1 MIRYCGRDFT
11 PTEMSQIRALIKNN
25 PQFNRTRL
33 SIEVCRVLQWFKPDG
48 ETKDMSCR
56 VAMLKMEKDGV
67 IWLPPSTRKKK
78 QDRSIKFTSVTDP
91 QDQIVCPVHRLP
103 ELNSHIVTKQHL
115 RCGMNSL
122 RDIIILVISLC
133 QVPNFDISLLPAN
146 KPLPWQGLVQLL
158 GKPHQEISL
167 LDGLMIKERQIYI

>member
-11 PTEMSQIRALIKNN
+11 PTEITQIRALIKNN

-67 IWLPPSTRKKK
+67 ICLPPSTQKTKR
-78 QDRSIKFTSVTDP
+78 DRSIKVTSATVLSRD
-91 QDQIVCPVHRLP
+91 
-103 ELNSHIVTKQHL
+103 
-115 RCGMNSL
+115 SL
-122 RDIIILVISLC
+122 
-133 QVPNFDISLLPAN
+133 
-146 KPLPWQGLVQLL
+146 
-158 GKPHQEISL
+158 
-167 LDGLMIKERQIYI
+167 